1 MILVDAGPL
10 VALIDADDR
19 HHERCVET
27 LAAIREP
34 IGTVWPAITE
44 AMYLLSDV
52 PKGQTG
58 VWQLLERGAVQ
69 LLALGREDIPRMRRL
84 MEKYAGLP
92 MDLVDAALVHVA
104 DRDGLRTV
112 FTLDRRD
119 FGVYRLP
126 GGRRLG
132 LLPKAAG

>member
-34 IGTVWPAITE
+34 VGTVWPAITE

-69 LLALGREDIPRMRRL
+69 LLPLGHEDVPRMRRL
-84 MEKYAGLP
+84 MEKYADLP
-92 MDLVDAALVHVA
+92 MDLADAALVHVA

>member
-1 MILVDAGPL
+1 M
-10 VALIDADDR
+10 
-19 HHERCVET
+19 
-27 LAAIREP
+27 EP
-34 IGTVWPAITE
+34 YISLTGTVWPAITE
-44 AMYLLSDV
+44 AMDLLSDV